1 MLSGEFF
8 ARVVRTVVGR
18 PVAVLAVVGA
28 LALGG
33 AVLAALQLRPST
45 AIDTLVDPGSQAY
58 KDTQA
63 AREAFGDDAVVI
75 LIEGDLASTLLTPD
89 LGRLIDFEECLAASD
104 RSEQMEQRPPVCA
117 ALSQLKPAKVV
128 YGPGTFISRSVEEL
142 SAALAERADQAGSYA
157 EEQAQQARE
166 LAEQEGLTPE
176 EQDQAAEAARQ
187 AVNQNFSQQLIQTA
201 IEYGITRPP
210 AVNDP
215 QFVAQLV
222 FEEADPSL
230 GPKARFSYLFPSS
243 DAGLVQVR
251 LRPDLT
257 DAERRRAIDLI
268 REAAASPRF
277 APARGSRMI
286 VTGVPAVV
294 DALADAVQ
302 SQLVVLLIAA
312 VLVMAATL
320 ALVFR
325 SPLRLLPLLLALAA
339 AGITFGGLA
348 LLGAGL
354 TMASVAALPVLIG
367 LAVDYAIQ
375 FQSRFN
381 EQVAGGP
388 DDDAAEAAV
397 GAARLGAPTIASAG
411 LATVV
416 GFLALLLSPVPMV
429 RGFGLIVV
437 GGVVVALACAL
448 TAGFA
453 ALARFG
459 GARAAPQRVWP
470 APIERARETLAR
482 LSDPATAPGWW
493 NRLLDARDAVTHR
506 IARAWRTAL
515 SAVLG
520 RPGRALGAGLVLAV
534 LGWAADTQLR
544 VVSDVRELV
553 PQQLQALQD
562 VNELERATGVSGE
575 LDVTIHAEDVT
586 DPAVLSWMTEFQA
599 EVLRE
604 HGYQDGETCSA
615 SPGSPELCP
624 GLSLTDLLGT
634 TTSREQIDA
643 LLAAVPPYFLQSI
656 LTSDRKTANLAF
668 GIRLMPLERQQEV
681 IEDVRSRLDPPPGV
695 TAGLTGLPVLAAQ
708 GNAELSAPWRRLL
721 VLGAGLAAVFLV
733 LLAVRRS
740 AREAAVPLIP
750 IALAT
755 GWAGLILFVLGI
767 PLNPMSA
774 ALGAVVIAISTE
786 FSVLLSARYR
796 EERDT
801 GVPPRVALERAY
813 GSTGAAVLASG
824 VTATAGFAVL
834 LASDIQMLRDF
845 GLVTVVGLGVS
856 LLGVMLALPAALVW
870 ADRRLGNG

>member
-1 MLSGEFF
+1 M
-8 ARVVRTVVGR
+8 
-18 PVAVLAVVGA
+18 
-28 LALGG
+28 
-33 AVLAALQLRPST
+33 
-45 AIDTLVDPGSQAY
+45 
-58 KDTQA
+58 
-63 AREAFGDDAVVI
+63 
-75 LIEGDLASTLLTPD
+75 
-89 LGRLIDFEECLAASD
+89 
-104 RSEQMEQRPPVCA
+104 
-117 ALSQLKPAKVV
+117 
-128 YGPGTFISRSVEEL
+128 
-142 SAALAERADQAGSYA
+142 
-157 EEQAQQARE
+157 
-166 LAEQEGLTPE
+166 
-176 EQDQAAEAARQ
+176 
-187 AVNQNFSQQLIQTA
+187 
-201 IEYGITRPP
+201 
-210 AVNDP
+210 
-215 QFVAQLV
+215 
-222 FEEADPSL
+222 
-230 GPKARFSYLFPSS
+230 
-243 DAGLVQVR
+243 
-251 LRPDLT
+251 
-257 DAERRRAIDLI
+257 
-268 REAAASPRF
+268 
-277 APARGSRMI
+277 
-286 VTGVPAVV
+286 
-294 DALADAVQ
+294 
-302 SQLVVLLIAA
+302 
-312 VLVMAATL
+312 
-320 ALVFR
+320 
-325 SPLRLLPLLLALAA
+325 
-339 AGITFGGLA
+339 
-348 LLGAGL
+348 
-354 TMASVAALPVLIG
+354 
-367 LAVDYAIQ
+367 
-375 FQSRFN
+375 
-381 EQVAGGP
+381 
-388 DDDAAEAAV
+388 
-397 GAARLGAPTIASAG
+397 
-411 LATVV
+411 V

-437 GGVVVALACAL
+437 GGVVIALACAL

-453 ALARFG
+453 ALARYG
-459 GARAAPQRVWP
+459 GARTAAERPWTPR
-470 APIERARETLAR
+470 APEALVRF
-482 LSDPATAPGWW
+482 SDPATAPGWW

-506 IARAWRTAL
+506 ISRAWRSAL
-515 SAVLG
+515 AAVLG
-520 RPGRALGAGLVLAV
+520 PPRPRAGGRPRPGGAGWV
-534 LGWAADTQLR
+534 ADTQLR

-604 HGYQDGETCSA
+604 HGYEEGEKCSA
-615 SPGSPELCP
+615 GAGSPELCP

-656 LTSDRKTANLAF
+656 LTPDRKTANLAF

-681 IEDVRSRLDPPPGV
+681 IEEVRSRLDPPPGV
-695 TAGLTGLPVLAAQ
+695 TAGLTGLPVLAAE